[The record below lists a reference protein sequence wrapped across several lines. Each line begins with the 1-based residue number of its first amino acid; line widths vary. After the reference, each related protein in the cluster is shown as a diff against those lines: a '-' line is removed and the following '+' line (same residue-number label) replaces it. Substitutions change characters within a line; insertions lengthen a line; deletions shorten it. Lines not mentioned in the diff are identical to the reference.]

1 MDEKEVAMLFA
12 PKRSRFVAP
21 MLALTTLGFLFG
33 PASICSV
40 GQEAAP
46 QMQTR
51 SALDMIKHG
60 GVPLLVLG
68 VCSIVTLTLIIER
81 FIFYRKA
88 ASNSEELI
96 AKIKQAPSLSEA
108 LTAVDNAPGVAA
120 RVFHRAIQS
129 VRDGYS
135 PEQIEQL
142 VQGEATKEQI
152 SMEKYLPQLDT
163 MVTMC
168 PLIGL
173 AGTTI
178 GMIRAF
184 SIVAAIGMSDPTKL
198 AGGISEAL
206 VNTAAGLLVA
216 IPALFCYNYFTGKK
230 EAILMDMEKGLSELM
245 VLIKSPATRH

>member
-1 MDEKEVAMLFA
+1 MLFA

-21 MLALTTLGFLFG
+21 MLALTTLGLILSV
-33 PASICSV
+33 ASIRSF

-46 QMQTR
+46 QVQTK
-51 SALDMIKHG
+51 SALEMIKHG

-68 VCSIVTLTLIIER
+68 VCSIATLTLIIER

-88 ASNSEELI
+88 ASNSEDLI
-96 AKIKQAPSLSEA
+96 AKIKRAPNMTEA
-108 LTAVDNAPGVAA
+108 LTAIGNTHGIAA

-129 VRDGYS
+129 ARDGYS

-245 VLIKSPATRH
+245 VFIKSPAAHH

>member
-1 MDEKEVAMLFA
+1 MVFA
-12 PKRSRFVAP
+12 PKRNRFVAP
-21 MLALTTLGFLFG
+21 MIALTTLGLMLGATAF
-33 PASICSV
+33 A
-40 GQEAAP
+40 QEPSP
-46 QMQTR
+46 QVQTK
-51 SALDMIKHG
+51 SAFEMIKHG
-60 GVPLLVLG
+60 GIPLLVLG
-68 VCSIVTLTLIIER
+68 ACSIVTLTLIIER
-81 FIFYRKA
+81 FMFYRKA
-88 ASNSEELI
+88 AGNSEELI
-96 AKIKQAPSLSEA
+96 VKIKRAPSLSEA
-108 LTAVDNAPGVAA
+108 LTTVENSPGVAA
-120 RVFHRAIQS
+120 RVFRRAIQS
-129 VRDGYS
+129 ARDGYS

-152 SMEKYLPQLDT
+152 SMDKYLPQLDT

-173 AGTTI
+173 AGTTL
-178 GMIRAF
+178 GMIHAF

-245 VLIKSPATRH
+245 VMIKSPVTRH

>member
-1 MDEKEVAMLFA
+1 MLFA
-12 PKRSRFVAP
+12 PKRNRFVAP
-21 MLALTTLGFLFG
+21 MIALTTFGFM
-33 PASICSV
+33 V
-40 GQEAAP
+40 GAGALRSFAQEATP
-46 QMQTR
+46 QVQTK
-51 SALDMIKHG
+51 SAFEMIKHG
-60 GVPLLVLG
+60 GIPLMVLG
-68 VCSIVTLTLIIER
+68 VCSVVTLTLIIER
-81 FIFYRKA
+81 FMFYRKA
-88 ASNSEELI
+88 EGNSEELV
-96 AKIKQAPSLSEA
+96 ARIKQAPTLSEA
-108 LTAVDNAPGVAA
+108 LTKVESAPGVAA
-120 RVFHRAIQS
+120 RVFRLAIQS
-129 VRDGYS
+129 ARNGYS

-152 SMEKYLPQLDT
+152 SMDKYLPQLDT

-173 AGTTI
+173 AGTTL

-245 VLIKSPATRH
+245 VMIKSPATRH